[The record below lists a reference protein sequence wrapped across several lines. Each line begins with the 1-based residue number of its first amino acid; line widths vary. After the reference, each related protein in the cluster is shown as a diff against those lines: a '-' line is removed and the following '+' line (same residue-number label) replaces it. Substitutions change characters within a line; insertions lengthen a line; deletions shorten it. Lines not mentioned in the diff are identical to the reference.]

1 MPLAPAPDTAAAR
14 AAHEL
19 VVAVSD
25 PTLVHHVWRT
35 WYFGHH
41 LIAEHVADADLE
53 VGFVAAMLHDLG
65 LTERFDADEPFEQA
79 GAAGAVELLAGLG
92 GLGWDDDRVTLVE
105 SAIASHLDLASAEAR
120 PEIALVH
127 LGAAADV
134 VGLRVDQLPRPLIEE
149 VLAAHPRDGF
159 AETVMATLTR
169 QVERKPGSTIAGHF
183 RDYGFGELV
192 RSCVLDHR

>member
-1 MPLAPAPDTAAAR
+1 MTLISAPDTEAAR
-14 AAHEL
+14 AARDL
-19 VVAVSD
+19 AVEVSH

-41 LIAEHVADADLE
+41 LIGTHVVDADLE

-65 LTERFDADEPFEQA
+65 LTGRFDADEPFEQA
-79 GAAGAVELLAGLG
+79 GAAAAASLLVD
-92 GLGWDDDRVTLVE
+92 LGWPDDRAELVA

-120 PEIALVH
+120 PELALVH

-134 VGLRVDQLPRPLIEE
+134 VGLRVDELPGPLIEE

-159 AETVMATLTR
+159 AETVLAALTR
-169 QVERKPGSTIAGHF
+169 QVERKPHSTIAGHF
-183 RDYGFGELV
+183 RDYAFGDLV
-192 RSCVLDHR
+192 TSCALDHR

>member
-1 MPLAPAPDTAAAR
+1 MPLVSAPDTAAAE
-14 AAHEL
+14 AAQDL

-25 PTLVHHVWRT
+25 PALVHHVWRT

-41 LIAEHVADADLE
+41 LIGAHVADADLE

-65 LTERFDADEPFEQA
+65 LIERFDSDEPFERAGA
-79 GAAGAVELLAGLG
+79 GAAAGLLVD
-92 GLGWDDDRVTLVE
+92 LGWPDDRVELVA

-134 VGLRVDQLPRPLIEE
+134 VGLRVDELAEPLIEE
-149 VLAAHPRDGF
+149 VLAAHPRAGF
-159 AETVMATLTR
+159 ADTVLEALTR
-169 QVERKPGSTIAGHF
+169 QAERKPQSTIAAHF
-183 RDYGFGELV
+183 RDYAFGDLV
-192 RSCVLDHR
+192 ASCALDRR